1 MDELK
6 QMDPP
11 PDTTADPHMWLP
23 GHALNCYE
31 GNASLRS
38 WLTTPGLLTQRMRD
52 TCGAAF
58 RMNVLGETREQG
70 DHLREVEL
78 CCDGRAW
85 VFAQTRVPAATLAAE
100 PWLAHIGETAL
111 GEALAAHGAVTR
123 SAFDYAKLYDEV
135 DVVQK
140 ALARRALHSQPL
152 WVRRSVFSLGG
163 RELTLREVFLPDV
176 GMLPTSAAPR

>member
-1 MDELK
+1 MNGSDDKNDMDELT
-6 QMDPP
+6 QTDS
-11 PDTTADPHMWLP
+11 HMWLP

-31 GNASLRS
+31 GNAALRS

-58 RMNVLGETREQG
+58 RMNVLGERLLHG

-78 CCDGRAW
+78 CCNGSAW
-85 VFAQTRVPAATLAAE
+85 IFAQTRVPAATLAAA
-100 PWLAHIGETAL
+100 PWLGQIGETAL

-123 SAFDYAKLYDEV
+123 SESDYAKLYDDV

-140 ALARRALHSQPL
+140 ALGRRALHAQAL
-152 WVRRSVFSLGG
+152 WVRRSAFSVGG
-163 RELTLREVFLPDV
+163 CELTLREVFLPDV
-176 GMLPTSAAPR
+176 GVLG